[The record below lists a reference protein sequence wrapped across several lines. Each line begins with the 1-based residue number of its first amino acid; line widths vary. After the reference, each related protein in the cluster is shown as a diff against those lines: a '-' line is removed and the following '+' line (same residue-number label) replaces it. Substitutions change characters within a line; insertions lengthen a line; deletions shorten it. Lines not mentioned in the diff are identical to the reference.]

1 VDVVS
6 RLVAERFAVHLVR
19 LDPTVGA
26 EMRKTR
32 PCVVLSPEIMHRN
45 VYTVIVAPM
54 TGTIT
59 NFPTRVRSRFGG
71 KTGEIALDQ
80 LRAVDFSRLGKRL
93 GLVDPATAQALADA
107 LAELFA

>member
-6 RLVAERFAVHLVR
+6 RIVAERFAVHLVR

-32 PCVVLSPEIMHRN
+32 PCVVVSPEVMHRH
-45 VYTVIVAPM
+45 VFTVIIAPL
-54 TGTIT
+54 TGTVT
-59 NFPTRVRSRFGG
+59 KFPTRVASTFGG
-71 KTGEIALDQ
+71 KAGEIALDQ
-80 LRAVDFSRLGKRL
+80 MRAVDYSRLGKRL
-93 GLVDPATAQALADA
+93 GRIDLGTARALKDA